1 MSIDRDDIDRV
12 REAAATTGDRTPEDD
27 RAEEEHRRQAERA
40 HREVERA
47 EEELRRTEE

>member
-12 REAAATTGDRTPEDD
+12 REAAGITGDKDREDN

-40 HREVERA
+40 ERELERA